1 MVKRA
6 IIDNPPKKTAIIPSE
21 LMQFVKHNTYS
32 LLIKGYSGTG
42 KTTLSLTILRVLNI
56 KSNFFYIST
65 RISPRQ
71 IFIYYP
77 WLSKFVDGSR
87 ISKSLENGYNLSSFE
102 DARLDEPESFFERI
116 TNQLM
121 DVKAPIIVIDSWD
134 AIASFMDKEARLNNE
149 RVLQTWR
156 ERAGAK
162 LIFISED
169 PTDTTLDFLVDG
181 IVELKQI
188 FYDNIR
194 IREILLSKLRGV
206 RINRPSYI
214 YTLNNAIFRSCS
226 PLQQTKFIINIDSK
240 TFKKRQQK
248 LAPLYNGTYI
258 TSGYLKLD
266 AELGGGFQKGSI
278 VLVETDADVNVRTTM
293 SFLSKMMYNF
303 VGTCNPI
310 LLGPEGIFE
319 PAMVIAYLK
328 SYLHADPKNELVKIL
343 WPTNRVEH
351 SISEH
356 IIPYQKWNSKRR
368 FEYFQH
374 AVLKIKEENPN
385 RLLLN
390 ITGLE
395 TNHKVKSF
403 EKQDQIQEILPF
415 IRENVDLSLFV
426 TQRSKNIQESLYG
439 ACDIHLRLRII
450 NGSLFLQL
458 LSTDSPLY
466 EMINDTS
473 SGYPK
478 IELEPMV

>member
-1 MVKRA
+1 MAESYVSFKDSNGDSRSR
-6 IIDNPPKKTAIIPSE
+6 IPE
-21 LMQFVKHNTYS
+21 DLLHFIRRDTYS
-32 LLIKGYSGTG
+32 LLVKGFAGTG
-42 KTTLSLTILRVLNI
+42 KTTLALTILNVLGI
-56 KSNFFYIST
+56 KNNFFYIST

-71 IFIYYP
+71 LYQYYP
-77 WLSKFVDGSR
+77 WLKDLIGQSR
-87 ISKSLENGYNLSSFE
+87 PRGTGLAREHELMSSFE
-102 DARLDEPESFFERI
+102 DARLDEPESLFERI

-121 DVKAPIIVIDSWD
+121 DIKSPIIIIDSWD

-206 RINRPSYI
+206 RIDRPSYI

-293 SFLSKMMYNF
+293 SFLAKMMYSF

-310 LLGPEGIFE
+310 LFGPAGIFE

-356 IIPYQKWNSKRR
+356 IIPYQKWNGKRR
-368 FEYFQH
+368 IEYFQH

-466 EMINDTS
+466 EMIND
-473 SGYPK
+473 
-478 IELEPMV
+478 

>member
-1 MVKRA
+1 
-6 IIDNPPKKTAIIPSE
+6 
-21 LMQFVKHNTYS
+21 
-32 LLIKGYSGTG
+32 
-42 KTTLSLTILRVLNI
+42 
-56 KSNFFYIST
+56 
-65 RISPRQ
+65 
-71 IFIYYP
+71 
-77 WLSKFVDGSR
+77 
-87 ISKSLENGYNLSSFE
+87 
-102 DARLDEPESFFERI
+102 
-116 TNQLM
+116 
-121 DVKAPIIVIDSWD
+121 
-134 AIASFMDKEARLNNE
+134 
-149 RVLQTWR
+149 
-156 ERAGAK
+156 
-162 LIFISED
+162 
-169 PTDTTLDFLVDG
+169 
-181 IVELKQI
+181 
-188 FYDNIR
+188 
-194 IREILLSKLRGV
+194 
-206 RINRPSYI
+206 
-214 YTLNNAIFRSCS
+214 
-226 PLQQTKFIINIDSK
+226 
-240 TFKKRQQK
+240 
-248 LAPLYNGTYI
+248 
-258 TSGYLKLD
+258 
-266 AELGGGFQKGSI
+266 
-278 VLVETDADVNVRTTM
+278 M
-293 SFLSKMMYNF
+293 SFLSKMMYSF

-310 LLGPEGIFE
+310 LFGPAGIFE

-356 IIPYQKWNSKRR
+356 IIPYQKWNGKRR